1 MIEKNQL
8 ELNLLNKKRKS
19 HYIRKITS
27 VTVLEN
33 TSDLSW
39 IKGGEFLLTSLDT
52 FLLKNIEDLY
62 HLIENIHSKI
72 SGIAIK
78 YSSKSEVEN
87 NVITKLIEVAE
98 KFNLPVFQI
107 SNTTTYIELMDYIN
121 SELRKGAFNRNLKN
135 QLINYLL
142 INDKEDNL
150 NISFIENIVE
160 DLNLD
165 IDFSKDKAQ
174 VIRIS
179 FDERVNYIDYIE
191 YYFEVLKVER
201 YLKDYF
207 VRAESN
213 AEEIIIFI
221 INNHNKSIE
230 TQSDILKIDKKITEK
245 NPTVSISSSSEI
257 KNLNSLYYQTLLLRK
272 TRKFFQK
279 MEIHYE
285 DIELIVK
292 LTNNDKKIITEY
304 TEPVQLLMKN
314 NLLVETLLCF
324 YKNNENKKKTSEDL
338 FIHVNTLNYRLDQI
352 SKITEKDFNNLSDR
366 IRIYLSLFIEF
377 VREEL

>member
-1 MIEKNQL
+1 LIEKNQL